1 MFSPINK
8 SIKHYTFKIS
18 LIGALL
24 LGIQTAKAQ
33 TLNPAAQ
40 DSVPKNSNP
49 AAVQEN
55 VTVPPKPADEVKP
68 GEAKKNHWYE
78 KIGLRGYVQVR
89 YNRLLET
96 NPSLKTE
103 HDKSIGDKTG
113 FLIRRARLVF
123 SGNVHE
129 RVFIYI
135 QPDLAST
142 PSGSST
148 IHFAQLRDA
157 YFDLSLDK
165 KKEFRLRVGQSK
177 VPYGFENMQSSQN
190 RLTLD
195 RNDALN
201 SAVPNER
208 DLGVFFYW
216 APDKIR
222 KRFSYLVSSGLK
234 GSGDYGVFGLG
245 VYNGQTAN
253 KPEANNNQHVVA
265 RFSYPLALKGGQ
277 IIEPGIQAYTGTYT
291 VTPDQLSSNKIFGG
305 NFDDRRVASSLV
317 VYPQPFGFQA
327 EYNIGKGPQYDPETL
342 SIQLKTLKGGYAQAM
357 YLLKVKNQILI
368 PFAKVQYFEGG
379 KKAELDARYSKTYET
394 EIGVEWQPMP
404 AFELATQYTITNR
417 TTKDGRLLDNRQFGN
432 LLRLQAQFN
441 F

>member
-8 SIKHYTFKIS
+8 SINYYTFKIS
-18 LIGALL
+18 LIGALI

-33 TLNPAAQ
+33 LLNPAAQ
-40 DSVPKNSNP
+40 DSVTNTSNP
-49 AAVQEN
+49 VAGHEN
-55 VTVPPKPADEVKP
+55 VSVLPKPVNVKP
-68 GEAKKNHWYE
+68 DKAKKNWYE

-96 NPSLKTE
+96 NPSLKSE

-222 KRFSYLVSSGLK
+222 KRFSYLVSNGLK

-245 VYNGQTAN
+245 IYNGQTAN

-265 RFSYPLALKGGQ
+265 RFSYPLALKSGQ
-277 IIEPGIQAYTGTYT
+277 IIEPGIQAYNGSYT

-305 NFDDRRVASSLV
+305 TFNDRRVAGSLV
-317 VYPQPFGFQA
+317 VYPQPFGFQT

-357 YLLKVKNQILI
+357 YLLKVKDQILI
-368 PFAKVQYFEGG
+368 PFVKAQYYEGG
-379 KKAELDARYSKTYET
+379 KKTELDARYSKTYET
-394 EIGVEWQPMP
+394 EIGVEWQPIP

-417 TTKDGRLLDNRQFGN
+417 TTKDGRALNNHQFGN

>member
-1 MFSPINK
+1 MFSPISK
-8 SIKHYTFKIS
+8 SLRTFCCKIS
-18 LIGALL
+18 FVLAFLL
-24 LGIQTAKAQ
+24 SAQ
-33 TLNPAAQ
+33 VTDAQVTNPAPPDSMPKPAQ
-40 DSVPKNSNP
+40 P
-49 AAVQEN
+49 ATVQD
-55 VTVPPKPADEVKP
+55 TIPAPKPADVVKP
-68 GEAKKNHWYE
+68 DEPKKSHWYD

-96 NPSLKTE
+96 NAGIKTDN
-103 HDKSIGDKTG
+103 DKSIGDNGG
-113 FLIRRARLVF
+113 FIIRRARLVF
-123 SGNVHE
+123 SGNVHD
-129 RVFIYI
+129 RVYIYI

-142 PSGSST
+142 PSGSSA

-222 KRFSYLVSSGLK
+222 KRFSELVSSGLK
-234 GSGDYGVFGLG
+234 GTGDYGVFGLG

-253 KPEANNNQHVVA
+253 KNEGNNNQHVVA
-265 RFSYPLALKGGQ
+265 RLSYPLALKSGQ

-291 VTPDQLSSNKIFGG
+291 VTPDQLSSTKMLGG
-305 NFDDRRVASSLV
+305 NFADRRVAGSLA

-327 EYNIGKGPQYDPETL
+327 EYNVGKGPQFDPETG
-342 SIQLKTLKGGYAQAM
+342 SIRLKTLKGGYAQAM
-357 YLLKVKNQILI
+357 YLFKVKNQTFV
-368 PFAKVQYFEGG
+368 PFVKAQYYEGG
-379 KKAELDARYSKTYET
+379 KKVELDARYSKVYET
-394 EIGVEWQPMP
+394 EIGLEWQPIP
-404 AFELATQYTITNR
+404 AFELVTQYTITDR
-417 TTKDGRLLDNRQFGN
+417 TSKDGRALNNRQFGN